1 MPKDNINTMPYN
13 LEAEQSLLGAILIDK
28 EMQFEI
34 ATKLKQDDFYVDS
47 HKLIFDAMC
56 SVLMINKPV
65 DVVTLTDEMS
75 KTPFISE
82 KKKPLNLSELAK
94 ALENKTTLEK
104 AGGIEYLSELARVTP
119 SAANYEYYLNI
130 VKRDSTLRKLIR
142 AADNIAT
149 DARVSTDS
157 TESVARAEK
166 SIYDISQQL
175 QTTSLTNINE
185 NTGEV
190 LSLYE
195 NIQNDKNFLQGL
207 NTGFTELDKL
217 TNGLKKGNLV
227 ILAARPAVGK
237 TTLVMNIVANTAIK
251 YSSVCA
257 VFALEMTKQELTDRM
272 LCSISGVSNQR
283 AKKGQLTSKEWGQ
296 LWDAQKLINKS
307 KIFVD
312 DTSVITVPEILSKC
326 RRLKSTNN
334 NRLDLVVVDHM
345 QLMTAVKS
353 SDSRQSEITEIS
365 RGLKMVAKELDCPVI
380 ALSQLSRLVEKRT
393 GGKPVL
399 SDLRESGAIEQDA
412 DIVMFIHRPELAAE
426 EKERQNGKTE
436 TEIII
441 AKNRSGPCN
450 TFKLIFKGEQN
461 KFVNYIENV
470 PEDPYARRAETADNL
485 AAQEEDNGGIDEGDN
500 DVF

>member
-34 ATKLKQDDFYVDS
+34 ATKLKQDDFYVES

-251 YSSVCA
+251 YGSVY
-257 VFALEMTKQELTDRM
+257 L
-272 LCSISGVSNQR
+272 SG
-283 AKKGQLTSKEWGQ
+283 
-296 LWDAQKLINKS
+296 
-307 KIFVD
+307 
-312 DTSVITVPEILSKC
+312 
-326 RRLKSTNN
+326 
-334 NRLDLVVVDHM
+334 
-345 QLMTAVKS
+345 
-353 SDSRQSEITEIS
+353 
-365 RGLKMVAKELDCPVI
+365 
-380 ALSQLSRLVEKRT
+380 
-393 GGKPVL
+393 
-399 SDLRESGAIEQDA
+399 
-412 DIVMFIHRPELAAE
+412 
-426 EKERQNGKTE
+426 
-436 TEIII
+436 
-441 AKNRSGPCN
+441 
-450 TFKLIFKGEQN
+450 
-461 KFVNYIENV
+461 
-470 PEDPYARRAETADNL
+470 
-485 AAQEEDNGGIDEGDN
+485 
-500 DVF
+500 